1 LLNSLGQLVGINVAI
16 ASSGSSDG
24 SIGVGFALPATLV
37 QRVVTDLIKDGS
49 STHGRIGAMVS
60 GVSASNG
67 VIGAEVQGVDL
78 GSPAADAGLQKGDII
93 TSFNG
98 IPIRDEVDITA
109 QVRSVRPG
117 TETTFTFV
125 RGGVSRE
132 GTITVGSLE

>member
-1 LLNSLGQLVGINVAI
+1 
-16 ASSGSSDG
+16 
-24 SIGVGFALPATLV
+24 
-37 QRVVTDLIKDGS
+37 
-49 STHGRIGAMVS
+49 MVS
-60 GVSASNG
+60 GVSASDG

-78 GSPAADAGLQKGDII
+78 GSPAADAGLKKGDVI

-117 TETTFTFV
+117 TETTFTYV